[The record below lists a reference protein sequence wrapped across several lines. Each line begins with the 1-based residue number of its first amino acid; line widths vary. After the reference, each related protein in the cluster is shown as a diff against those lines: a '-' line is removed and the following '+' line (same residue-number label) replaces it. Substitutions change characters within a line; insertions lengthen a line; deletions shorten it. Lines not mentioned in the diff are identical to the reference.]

1 MELLSFM
8 QMFEK
13 RNGCIDP
20 LLMFFGLMYLVF
32 MFKDGD
38 SWDQEVNNVGLVVL
52 GILFILYIF
61 RNQND

>member
-1 MELLSFM
+1 
-8 QMFEK
+8 MFEK

-20 LLMFFGLMYLVF
+20 LLMFFGLMFLVF
-32 MFKDGD
+32 IFKDGD
-38 SWDQEVNNVGLVVL
+38 SWDQEVNNVGGMIL